1 MTGNSDTTA
10 CITLCGD
17 WSITG
22 VSARLSELT
31 AHLDALVLNTPDA
44 GDASTGPEICLAGV
58 EAIDASGCQ
67 LLAVFFAHLRRN
79 GLSPRLVN
87 LPGHVHACADL
98 LGFAP
103 VMERAGF

>member
-44 GDASTGPEICLAGV
+44 GDASMGPEICLAGV